1 MEYNSALPK
10 IIILQMNFVLFGL
23 LTKIKPIIM
32 RYRVVFATL
41 LALLLWH
48 MAGAQTTVSGGIY
61 NNTTWTLAN
70 SPYLMTGSIV
80 VFPGV
85 TLTIEPGVEVRV
97 KEHSVAE
104 PQYYLETR
112 GTINMVGQPSAP
124 ITFKADT
131 ALTTVGAWGGF
142 VIKNS
147 QGGSINYNHVNI
159 SNAVNCFGYEA
170 IPDLIQLNGCNFSYN
185 FQAIAA
191 GIELVAENCTF
202 TNNDVA
208 IYGWSNFTFSD
219 CVFENNLSA
228 MFIYASRFEMHNCIV
243 KNNNLG
249 IGLNAG
255 AVNGILVKNTLFE
268 NNLLAFHN
276 PNNGLI
282 DSCNFIRNAEAV
294 KYTSD
299 LNISNSNFDNNT
311 TALQVGFGTRVQDC
325 QIEQNET
332 GIALGPISF
341 GQPMPVIENNR
352 ICFNQSYN
360 IDNRTDINIFIPT
373 DCFCITDSA
382 EIEDKIF
389 DGYDDIT
396 RGLISYAIFD
406 TTCTIRQS
414 VVDKSGQTTSL
425 NESEELD
432 AVRVYPIPVT
442 HHLTISNTRAFTAYR
457 LVSLTGQEVLVG
469 GLKDGI
475 NTVDVSHMPAG
486 TYFLG
491 LYGAGKESLFFTV
504 IHT

>member
-1 MEYNSALPK
+1 
-10 IIILQMNFVLFGL
+10 MNFVLFGL
-23 LTKIKPIIM
+23 LTKIKPGIVKH
-32 RYRVVFATL
+32 RFVFGTL
-41 LALLLWH
+41 LGLLLWH

-85 TLTIEPGVEVRV
+85 TLSIEPGVEVRV
-97 KEHSVAE
+97 KEHGLAE
-104 PQYYLETR
+104 TQYYLETR

-124 ITFKADT
+124 ITFRADT
-131 ALTTVGAWGGF
+131 AITTVGAWAGF
-142 VIKNS
+142 IIKNS
-147 QGGSINYNHVNI
+147 QGGSINYNFVNI
-159 SNAVNCFGYEA
+159 SNAVNCFVYDAGL
-170 IPDLIQLNGCNFSYN
+170 PDLIQLNECNFSFN
-185 FQAIAA
+185 FYAIVV
-191 GIELVAENCTF
+191 GLELVAENCTF
-202 TNNDVA
+202 TNNDIA
-208 IYGWSNFTFSD
+208 IYGWSNFTFND
-219 CVFENNLSA
+219 CVFDNNISA
-228 MFIYASRFEMHNCIV
+228 LYIYASSFEMYDCIV
-243 KNNNLG
+243 RNNNLG

-255 AVNGILVKNTLFE
+255 AINGILVKNTLFE
-268 NNLLAFHN
+268 NNLLAFYN
-276 PNNGLI
+276 ANNGLI
-282 DSCNFIRNAEAV
+282 DSCNFTGNAEAV
-294 KYTSD
+294 TNTTY

-311 TALQVGFGTRVQDC
+311 TALQVGFGTNVNDC
-325 QIEQNET
+325 QIVRNET
-332 GIALGPISF
+332 GVALGPISF

-373 DCFCITDSA
+373 NCFCITDSA
-382 EIEDKIF
+382 EIEARIF

-414 VVDKSGQTTSL
+414 VVNKSGPITSL
-425 NESEELD
+425 NDSEALE

-442 HHLTISNTRAFTAYR
+442 HQLTISNSSAFTAYR

-469 GLKDGI
+469 GLKEGI

-491 LYGAGKESLFFTV
+491 LYGAGKENLFFTV
-504 IHT
+504 IHN